1 MKERLEQLRA
11 ASLVHLRTA
20 GAWLSTHR
28 SWVEVGVLTTLALL
42 AAYAVGSSSLAAAER
57 YDRESDRLIAVASGM
72 DRWAAGFQPVT
83 PGESTAWLESE
94 HAIRTIDT
102 EGADPTTMARL
113 VAARAEEAGIG
124 NLSMRLVPAAEIS
137 APPPIE
143 VGRWSVATGSAGIS
157 VEFLG
162 DWPAVIG
169 FFGSLPVQVEVGSV
183 NISPGPE
190 RLLRTRVILLARQ
203 VSTG

>member
-11 ASLVHLRTA
+11 ASLEHVRTA
-20 GAWLSTHR
+20 GAWLATHR
-28 SWVEVGVLTTLALL
+28 RWVEVGALSVLALV
-42 AAYAVGSSSLAAAER
+42 AAYAVGSSSLSAAER
-57 YDRESDRLIAVASGM
+57 YDRESDRLVAVVAGM
-72 DRWAAGFQPVT
+72 DRWAAGLQPVT
-83 PGESTAWLESE
+83 PAESTTWAESE
-94 HAIRTIDT
+94 QAIRTIDT

-124 NLSMRLVPAAEIS
+124 NLSMRLVPPAEVS
-137 APPPIE
+137 VPPPLE
-143 VGRWSVATGSAGIS
+143 VGRWSVATGSAAIS
-157 VEFLG
+157 AEFLG

-183 NISPGPE
+183 EIEPGPE
-190 RLLRTRVILLARQ
+190 LLLRTRVILLARE